1 MPMQVAVAQLPG
13 PASDDD
19 RVVVTDD
26 AVIVLDGASGCGG
39 GSVQPGMFAERLGQQ
54 LAVQIARAPEADLTL
69 CLELAIEEARSEME
83 LQDADGPSTTVS
95 VFRALPGR
103 VDVLVLG
110 DSPIAVGGARSWE
123 VVTDSRLEN
132 LDLQETRRY
141 RERLLAGH
149 GYGPDHERLVV
160 ALRER
165 QRRYR
170 NRPGGFWV
178 AAANPVAARYA
189 RVMTFAAADVRWTV
203 MATDGAARPLVH
215 LGWDD
220 WSRIAR
226 LDTRELEALLQ
237 HCHRW
242 ETESDPDGV
251 LLPRAKCHDDK
262 TLVAIDLTEPHQC

>member
-1 MPMQVAVAQLPG
+1 MPMQVAIAQLPG
-13 PASDDD
+13 PANGDD

-26 AVIVLDGASGCGG
+26 VVIVLDGASGCGG
-39 GSVQPGMFAERLGQQ
+39 GSVQPGTYAERLGQQ
-54 LAVQIARAPEADLTL
+54 LAAQIARAPEADITL
-69 CLELAIEEARSEME
+69 CLELAIDEARSEMQ
-83 LQDADGPSTTVS
+83 LQDEDGPSTTVS
-95 VFRALPGR
+95 VSRVLPGY

-110 DSPIAVGGARSWE
+110 DSPVVVGGASSWE
-123 VVTDSRLEN
+123 VVTDSRLQN
-132 LDLQETRRY
+132 LDLPETRRY
-141 RERLLAGH
+141 KERLLAGH
-149 GYGPDHERLVV
+149 GYGPNHERLVA

-165 QRRYR
+165 QRHYR

-178 AAANPVAARYA
+178 AAANPVAAHYA
-189 RVMTFAAADVRWTV
+189 RVVTFAAADVRWIV

-226 LDTRELEALLQ
+226 FDSRELMALLE

-262 TLVAIDLTEPHQC
+262 TLVAINLTEPHQC

>member
-1 MPMQVAVAQLPG
+1 MSMQIAIAQLP
-13 PASDDD
+13 AQARSDD

-39 GSVQPGMFAERLGQQ
+39 GSVQPGTFAELLGQQ
-54 LAVQIARAPEADLTL
+54 LAVQIALAPETDLRL
-69 CLELAIEEARSEME
+69 CLEAAIEEVRSEMQ
-83 LQDADGPSTTVS
+83 LQDADGLSTTVS
-95 VFRALPGR
+95 VLRALPGH

-110 DSPIAVGGARSWE
+110 DSLIVVGGANSWE
-123 VVTDSRLEN
+123 VVTDPRLEN
-132 LDLQETRRY
+132 LDLPETRRY

-149 GYGPDHERLVV
+149 GYGPGHDRLVA
-160 ALRER
+160 ALRGR
-165 QRRYR
+165 QRCYR

-189 RVMTFAAADVRWTV
+189 SVMTFTAAEVRWIV

-215 LGWDD
+215 LGWDE
-220 WSRIAR
+220 WWRIAR

-237 HCHRW
+237 YCHRW

-262 TLVAIDLTEPHQC
+262 TLVAINLPGSCQC